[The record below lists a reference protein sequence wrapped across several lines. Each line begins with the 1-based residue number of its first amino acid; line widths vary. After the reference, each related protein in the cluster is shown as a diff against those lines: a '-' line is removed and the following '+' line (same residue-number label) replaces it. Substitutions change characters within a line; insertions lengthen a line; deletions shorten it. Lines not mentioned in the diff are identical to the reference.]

1 MTNQNEENLPGTHV
15 SDAPERAASACS
27 NPGRQADAAGS
38 QAPACPA
45 SARSAAANPQPAA
58 GMPASDPHA
67 VDMLAAARAAQKV
80 DEAAFGGP
88 GAVKVIAPAKVNL
101 FLGIGQRRPDGYHEA
116 LSVMHALTMH
126 DVLRMRL
133 APAQPE
139 GPAGLSIALDC
150 RVAEGLPPLDVP
162 PEDNIVSRA
171 IRRLAEA
178 IGRSECE
185 QVSVLLEKRIPAE
198 AGLGGGSSDAAAA
211 LVGAAQLWGLAADDP
226 RIEEVARTLG
236 ADVPFFLHGGC
247 AVLDGAGDAFVREL
261 APMGS
266 PVVLVRPAGGV
277 STAAAYR
284 AFDECP
290 VPVPASDRDAAL
302 AAARAQDV
310 PLRNN
315 LAAASESLLPALAD
329 VRAWAEACPD
339 VQQALMSGSGSAVFA
354 LCDTF
359 EAAGRAAAQA
369 RLRGW
374 WAHATTF
381 GRVRAATVP
390 SR

>member
-1 MTNQNEENLPGTHV
+1 MAKPNEENLIAAQEP
-15 SDAPERAASACS
+15 DAPEETASSCS
-27 NPGRQADAAGS
+27 DLRG
-38 QAPACPA
+38 
-45 SARSAAANPQPAA
+45 RSAGAGPQHPAA
-58 GMPASDPHA
+58 GARARDPHA

-101 FLGIGQRRPDGYHEA
+101 FLGIGDRRPDGYHEA

-133 APAQPE
+133 APA
-139 GPAGLSIALDC
+139 GSDGSGSLSVALDC

-178 IGRSECE
+178 VGRNEDE

-211 LVGAAQLWGLAADDP
+211 LVGLAQLWGLPADDP

-247 AVLDGAGDAFVREL
+247 AVLDGAGDALVREL

-266 PVVLVRPAGGV
+266 PVVLVKPAGGV

-284 AFDECP
+284 AFDEHP
-290 VPVPASDRDAAL
+290 VPVDPRDRDAAL
-302 AAARAQDV
+302 AAASAQDV
-310 PLRNN
+310 PLCTT

-329 VRAWAEACPD
+329 VRAWAEVCPE
-339 VQQALMSGSGSAVFA
+339 VRQALMSGSGSAVFA

-369 RLRGW
+369 RMRGW
-374 WAHATTF
+374 WAHATMF
-381 GRVRAATVP
+381 GRARAAAVP